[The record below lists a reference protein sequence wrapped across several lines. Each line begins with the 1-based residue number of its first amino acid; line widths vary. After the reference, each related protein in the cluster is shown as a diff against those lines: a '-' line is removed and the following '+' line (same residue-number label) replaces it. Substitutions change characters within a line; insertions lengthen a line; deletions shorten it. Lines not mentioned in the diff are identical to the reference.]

1 MYTIFSQQF
10 LKKKKKKTNFS
21 GKFKLKPIT
30 SYKYNFFYK
39 NIVNIALL
47 YIFIIFFFLTLAFQ
61 ENFFSYF
68 PVYFF
73 KGGVDQL
80 FLFFMSKGWVKVSST
95 LNKQCN
101 APYKTSSLGNFFTKS
116 GGAIAPPRPMLA
128 PPVPGVTLQ
137 KIGRAHV

>member
-1 MYTIFSQQF
+1 MLCIQYFLSNFS
-10 LKKKKKKTNFS
+10 KKKKKKTNFS

-30 SYKYNFFYK
+30 SYTYNFFYK

-68 PVYFF
+68 PDYFF

-95 LNKQCN
+95 LNKKCN
-101 APYKTSSLGNFFTKS
+101 APLPPLQNQQFGEFFYKVKGGNC
-116 GGAIAPPRPMLA
+116 PPSPHASFASDLN
-128 PPVPGVTLQ
+128 
-137 KIGRAHV
+137 